1 MTRLHSLP
9 HTLPC
14 STRAGQ
20 ALVVLAKP
28 LPSLSLST
36 GRTLSLAELLH
47 RHPMRY
53 PCSLCGQHTFWGGC
67 APQRRCS
74 HPCLCPQIAPP
85 PSLAEP
91 LKELF
96 KQQEAVRGK
105 LRLQHSIERVRDAP
119 GGQQAPNSPCWQ
131 G

>member
-20 ALVVLAKP
+20 ALVVLAKSSS
-28 LPSLSLST
+28 SLSA
-36 GRTLSLAELLH
+36 GRTFSLAELIH
-47 RHPMRY
+47 RHPMGF
-53 PCSLCGQHTFWGGC
+53 PCPSVASTHFGGGC
-67 APQRRCS
+67 APQRSCS

-105 LRLQHSIERVRDAP
+105 LRLQHSIERVRDPPA
-119 GGQQAPNSPCWQ
+119 GEQAPNSPCWQ

>member
-20 ALVVLAKP
+20 ALVVLAKSSS
-28 LPSLSLST
+28 SLSA
-36 GRTLSLAELLH
+36 GRTFSLAELIHGISL
-47 RHPMRY
+47 P
-53 PCSLCGQHTFWGGC
+53 LCGQHTFQGGC
-67 APQRRCS
+67 APQRSCS

-105 LRLQHSIERVRDAP
+105 LRLQHSIERVRDPPA
-119 GGQQAPNSPCWQ
+119 GEQAPNSPCWQ